1 MSAEKAGWWR
11 KEFPP
16 DQWRIFEDFRYFLLL
31 VWLQLNLPHPTPV
44 QYDIADFLQHGPRRS
59 IIEAFRGVGKSWITS
74 AYVIWLLLRDPQIKI
89 MVVSA
94 SKERADQFST
104 FTLRLIA
111 EMPLLNHLLPTSDQ
125 RQSKIAFD
133 VGPSQADHSPSVKSV
148 GIFGQ
153 LTGSRA
159 NVIIAD
165 DVEVP
170 NNSETQG
177 MRDKLSERVKEF
189 DAVLKPGGRII
200 YLGTPQC
207 EDSLYNQLPERG
219 YEVRI
224 WPARYPAAT
233 ALGTVYGSRLAPR
246 LLEKLEADPKLS
258 LKPTDP
264 KRFSAEDLMEREAS
278 YGRSGFALQFMLD
291 TRLSDQDRYPLK
303 LTELIVMSLN
313 DKAVPEKVIWSA
325 DPQYVLKDLNCVGL
339 NGDRYYR
346 PAVTMGDWLPYQGA
360 IMFIDPSGRGSDETG
375 YAVVKMLNGYLYV
388 TAAGGLR
395 GGYDEETMLALAN
408 LAKREAVNTIV
419 IESNF
424 GDGMFNQLLK
434 PYLQRIYPCSIEE
447 VRSNKQKELRII
459 DTLEPVMNQHR
470 LIIDPKVIEYDMAS
484 TRDYPAEKALKMQLF
499 YQMSRIT
506 KDRGALAHDDRL
518 DALAGAVAYW
528 VEQMGLDEDQA
539 IQDRQEAI
547 LEAELQAFTGSPVL
561 TIDRL
566 ALGMTFEQASTVSV
580 GDGGWFEEY

>member
-1 MSAEKAGWWR
+1 
-11 KEFPP
+11 
-16 DQWRIFEDFRYFLLL
+16 
-31 VWLQLNLPHPTPV
+31 
-44 QYDIADFLQHGPRRS
+44 
-59 IIEAFRGVGKSWITS
+59 
-74 AYVIWLLLRDPQIKI
+74 
-89 MVVSA
+89 
-94 SKERADQFST
+94 
-104 FTLRLIA
+104 
-111 EMPLLNHLLPTSDQ
+111 
-125 RQSKIAFD
+125 
-133 VGPSQADHSPSVKSV
+133 
-148 GIFGQ
+148 
-153 LTGSRA
+153 
-159 NVIIAD
+159 VIIAD

-246 LLEKLEADPKLS
+246 LLEKLEADPKLA

-395 GGYDEETMLALAN
+395 GGYDEETMIALAN
-408 LAKREAVNTIV
+408 IAKREAVNVIV

-447 VRSNKQKELRII
+447 VRSNKQKER
-459 DTLEPVMNQHR
+459 
-470 LIIDPKVIEYDMAS
+470 
-484 TRDYPAEKALKMQLF
+484 
-499 YQMSRIT
+499 
-506 KDRGALAHDDRL
+506 
-518 DALAGAVAYW
+518 
-528 VEQMGLDEDQA
+528 
-539 IQDRQEAI
+539 
-547 LEAELQAFTGSPVL
+547 
-561 TIDRL
+561 
-566 ALGMTFEQASTVSV
+566 
-580 GDGGWFEEY
+580 